1 MHEDE
6 RKFYDAVEEYIRT
19 GYNALEQIEDPM
31 HRRAVGFILTSFQKL
46 NASSL
51 RAIRAALGLRLAR
64 LDKKLCELP
73 DDGEEED
80 KDARYQGEQ
89 EEREALKSD
98 REVLADEI
106 AV

>member
-51 RAIRAALGLRLAR
+51 KAIRSALGLRLA
-64 LDKKLCELP
+64 KLEKRVCDLP
-73 DDGEEED
+73 KEEEEED
-80 KDARYQGEQ
+80 QDVRYQGEQ

-98 REVLADEI
+98 R
-106 AV
+106 